1 MLAQTV
7 PSGLSWV
14 QIAAHPEKFQALERI
29 RNYTKN
35 FGNVVGYEIG
45 GGWYGIA
52 LGPYTRT
59 FAEDALNEYIGSGL
73 IPEDSFVSNGTS
85 YQTKYYPLMNTE
97 TMQVE
102 APKTTILGDTVTT
115 GPRLFRQKIPKKH
128 Q

>member
-1 MLAQTV
+1 MRKSSISTIVAILAIWTQVVLAQTV

-85 YQTKYYPLMNTE
+85 YQ
-97 TMQVE
+97 
-102 APKTTILGDTVTT
+102 
-115 GPRLFRQKIPKKH
+115 
-128 Q
+128 